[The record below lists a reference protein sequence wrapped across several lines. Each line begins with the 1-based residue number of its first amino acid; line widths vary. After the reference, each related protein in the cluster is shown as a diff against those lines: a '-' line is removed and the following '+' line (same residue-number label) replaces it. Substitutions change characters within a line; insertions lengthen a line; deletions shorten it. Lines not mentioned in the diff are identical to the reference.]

1 MGVALEFGLHSYGFF
16 MFFPNMTCDFNPWN
30 GCNISSCPFY
40 FTIFHLKQNG
50 STLSDLG
57 LQHDQVITVSLTIA
71 CLVYGWVG
79 IVVYATF
86 GCSAVWTC

>member
-1 MGVALEFGLHSYGFF
+1 MISTHEMAVTFLHVHF
-16 MFFPNMTCDFNPWN
+16 
-30 GCNISSCPFY
+30 ISPY
-40 FTIFHLKQNG
+40 FTLDILS

-86 GCSAVWTC
+86 GCSAGHGHVKKQTAVGG